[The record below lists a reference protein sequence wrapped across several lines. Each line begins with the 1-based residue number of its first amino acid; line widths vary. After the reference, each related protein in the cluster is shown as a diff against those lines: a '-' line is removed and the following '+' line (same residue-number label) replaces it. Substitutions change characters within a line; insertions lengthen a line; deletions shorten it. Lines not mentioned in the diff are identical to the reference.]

1 MSCELHAASVNQDM
15 SQKYSFNRL
24 EFAGSLGDLGTLLPL
39 AVGMIMINGLNPQG
53 LFLSVGL
60 FYILSGYFYGLPV
73 PVQPMKVVGAYA
85 IATGLTA
92 QQISASGAWLAAILL
107 IAGLTGLIDL
117 IGKYTP
123 KAVIRGVQLST
134 GSLLMAQGVK
144 LMWGTSPFQN
154 LKAVAE
160 PYLAIQHLG
169 PVPIGIILG
178 VVGIVL
184 TLVLLENKRF
194 PAGLIVVGS
203 GMAFGLLAGT
213 RTGFDLL
220 AVNIHLPGLLPFG
233 LPSMHDFSLVLLLLV
248 LPQMPMT
255 IGNAVVAYADLS
267 KEYYGEASKR
277 VTYKNVCL
285 SMVAG
290 NILAFLL
297 GGMPLCHGAGGLA
310 AHYRFGARTAGSN
323 LIIGII
329 FLLLAFFLGTGILA
343 IVYLIPLAILGVLL
357 LYAGSQ
363 LAMTMIDLMS
373 RKDLF
378 VALVMLGI
386 TLATNLAVAFL
397 VGIALAYALK
407 SKRLSV

>member
-1 MSCELHAASVNQDM
+1 MKP
-15 SQKYSFNRL
+15 KYVFNRV

-53 LFLSVGL
+53 IFLSVGL
-60 FYILSGYFYGLPV
+60 LYILSGYFYGLPV

-92 QQISASGAWLAAILL
+92 QQISASGAWLAAIML
-107 IAGLTGLIDL
+107 IAGITGLINV

-134 GSLLMAQGVK
+134 GSLLMAQGIK
-144 LMWGTSPFQN
+144 LMWGTSSFQI
-154 LKAVAE
+154 LKSAAE
-160 PYLAIQHLG
+160 PYLVMQHLG
-169 PVPIGIILG
+169 PMPIGIILG
-178 VVGIVL
+178 AAGIAL
-184 TLVLLENKRF
+184 TLLLLENKRF
-194 PAGLIVVGS
+194 PAALIVIGS
-203 GMAFGLLAGT
+203 GMGVGLLAGT
-213 RTGFDLL
+213 REGFDLL
-220 AVNIHLPGLLPFG
+220 ALNFHLPELLPFG
-233 LPSMHDFSLVLLLLV
+233 LPSMNDFSLVILLLV
-248 LPQMPMT
+248 LPQIPMT
-255 IGNAVVAYADLS
+255 VGNAVVAYADLS
-267 KEYYGEASKR
+267 KDYFGETSAK

-285 SMVAG
+285 TIAAG
-290 NILAFLL
+290 NALSFLL

-323 LIIGII
+323 LIIGLI
-329 FLLLAFFLGTGILA
+329 FLLLALFLGTGILA

-363 LAMTMIDLMS
+363 LCMTIIDLMS

-378 VALVMLGI
+378 VAMVMLGI
-386 TLATNLAVAFL
+386 TLATNLAVAFV

-407 SKRLSV
+407 SDRLSV

>member
-1 MSCELHAASVNQDM
+1 MTP
-15 SQKYSFNRL
+15 KYLFNRV

-39 AVGMIMINGLNPQG
+39 GMGMIMINGLNPQG

-60 FYILSGYFYGLPV
+60 LYILGGYVYGLPV

-92 QQISASGAWLAAILL
+92 QQISASGAWLAVILL
-107 IAGLTGLIDL
+107 IAGVTGLINV

-123 KAVIRGVQLST
+123 KAVVRGVQLST
-134 GSLLMAQGVK
+134 GSLLMAQGIK
-144 LMWGTSPFQN
+144 LMWGTSSFQA
-154 LKAVAE
+154 LKSAAE
-160 PYLAIQHLG
+160 PYLVMQQLG
-169 PVPIGIILG
+169 PIPIGIILG
-178 VVGIVL
+178 AAGIAL
-184 TLVLLENKRF
+184 TLLLLENKRF

-203 GMAFGLLAGT
+203 GMAVGLLAGT
-213 RTGFDLL
+213 REGFDLL
-220 AVNIHLPGLLPFG
+220 ALNFHLPELLPFG
-233 LPSMHDFSLVLLLLV
+233 LPSMNDFSLVLLLLV
-248 LPQMPMT
+248 LPQIPMT

-267 KEYYGEASKR
+267 KDYFGEASAK

-285 SMVAG
+285 SMAAG
-290 NILAFLL
+290 NVIAFLL

-323 LIIGII
+323 LIIGLI
-329 FLLLAFFLGTGILA
+329 FLLLALFLGTGILA
-343 IVYLIPLAILGVLL
+343 IVYLIPLAVLGVLL

-363 LAMTMIDLMS
+363 LCMTMIDLMS

-378 VALVMLGI
+378 VAMVMLGI
-386 TLATNLAVAFL
+386 TLATNLAVAFV

-407 SKRLSV
+407 SKRMSV

>member
-1 MSCELHAASVNQDM
+1 M
-15 SQKYSFNRL
+15 SQKYSFNRV

-53 LFLSVGL
+53 LFLSIGL
-60 FYILSGYFYGLPV
+60 FYIWTGYFYGLPV

-92 QQISASGAWLAAILL
+92 QQISASGAWLALILL
-107 IAGLTGLIDL
+107 VAGITGLIDL
-117 IGKYTP
+117 IGRHTP

-134 GSLLMAQGVK
+134 GSLLMTQGIK
-144 LMWGTSPFQN
+144 LMWGTSSFQT
-154 LKAVAE
+154 LKSAAE
-160 PYLAIQHLG
+160 PYLVIQHLG
-169 PVPIGIILG
+169 PIPIGIILG
-178 VVGIVL
+178 AAGIAL
-184 TLVLLENKRF
+184 TLLLLENKRF

-203 GMAFGLLAGT
+203 GIALGLFVGT
-213 RTGFDLL
+213 REGFDLL
-220 AVNIHLPGLLPFG
+220 AVNIHLPGLFPFG
-233 LPSMHDFSLVLLLLV
+233 LPSMHDFSLVLLLVV
-248 LPQMPMT
+248 LPQIPMT
-255 IGNAVVAYADLS
+255 VGNAVVAYADLS
-267 KEYYGEASKR
+267 KEYFGEASKK

-285 SMVAG
+285 SMAVG
-290 NILAFLL
+290 NVLSFLL

-323 LIIGII
+323 LVIGVI
-329 FLLLAFFLGTGILA
+329 FLLLALFLGTGILA

-363 LAMTMIDLMS
+363 LCMTIIDLMS

-397 VGIALAYALK
+397 VGLALAYALK
-407 SKRLSV
+407 SDRLSV

>member
-1 MSCELHAASVNQDM
+1 MKP
-15 SQKYSFNRL
+15 KYLFNRV

-60 FYILSGYFYGLPV
+60 LYILGGYFYGLPV

-92 QQISASGAWLAAILL
+92 QQISASGAWLAVILL
-107 IAGLTGLIDL
+107 IAGITGLINV

-134 GSLLMAQGVK
+134 GSLLMAQGIK
-144 LMWGTSPFQN
+144 LMWGSSSFQT
-154 LKAVAE
+154 LKSAAE
-160 PYLAIQHLG
+160 PYLVMQRLG
-169 PVPIGIILG
+169 PMPIGIILG
-178 VVGIVL
+178 AAGIAL
-184 TLVLLENKRF
+184 TLLLLENKRF

-203 GMAFGLLAGT
+203 GMAVGLLAGT
-213 RTGFDLL
+213 REAFDLL
-220 AVNIHLPGLLPFG
+220 AFNFHLPEMLPFG
-233 LPSMHDFSLVLLLLV
+233 LPSMNDFSVVLLLLV
-248 LPQMPMT
+248 LPQIPMT

-267 KEYYGEASKR
+267 TDYFGEASAK

-285 SMVAG
+285 TIAAG
-290 NILAFLL
+290 NALAFLL

-323 LIIGII
+323 LIIGLI
-329 FLLLAFFLGTGILA
+329 FLLLALFLGTGILA
-343 IVYLIPLAILGVLL
+343 IIYLIPLAILGVLL

-363 LAMTMIDLMS
+363 LSMTMIDLMS

-378 VALVMLGI
+378 VAMVMLGI
-386 TLATNLAVAFL
+386 TLATNLAVAFV
-397 VGIALAYALK
+397 VGIALSYALK
-407 SKRLSV
+407 SKRMSV